1 MGILHYVLTDII
13 QLQYIFRILVAGIC
27 GMIIGFE
34 RKNRAKEAGIRT
46 HFVVCCGSALIMVI
60 SKYGFPD
67 MVGHDGARMAA
78 QVVSGVGFLG
88 AGIIFI
94 QKRTVTGLT
103 TAAGIWTTSGIGM
116 AIGAGM
122 YSVGIASTIIIL
134 GAQILLH
141 KNSRFLKN
149 RKFKV
154 IKVVTDNK
162 EGFQKYVTEM
172 LLNEE
177 IIVHDV
183 AVIKA
188 EADNNYVYEFEID
201 MAPEKQEEDVI
212 NLFSC
217 ECSIKPYR

>member
-1 MGILHYVLTDII
+1 MYFLTDII
-13 QLQYIFRILVAGIC
+13 QVQYIFRIILAGIC

-46 HFVVCCGSALIMVI
+46 HFVVCCGSALLMVI
-60 SKYGFPD
+60 SKYGFFD
-67 MVGHDGARMAA
+67 MPSHDGARIAA
-78 QVVSGVGFLG
+78 QVVSGIGFLG

-122 YSVGIASTIIIL
+122 YAVGIASTVIIL

-141 KNSRFLKN
+141 KNSKFLKN
-149 RKFKV
+149 KKYKV

-177 IIVHDV
+177 IIVDDV
-183 AVIKA
+183 SVIKA
-188 EADNNYVYEFEID
+188 ETGNNYVYEFEIE

-217 ECSIKPYR
+217 ECSIRPYR